1 MFPKKNSRL
10 EAEMKELWKARQ
22 ALVERALEAELAKTD
37 VLDATLRASMA
48 YSLMAGGKRL
58 RPVLLMAAADAVGA
72 DGTKFLPVASALEM
86 IHTYSLIHDDL
97 PAMDNDDLRR
107 GKPTNHVVYGE
118 GIAIL
123 AGDALL
129 TLAFS
134 VILRQRDVPAEALLR
149 VVDEISRA
157 AGAEGMVGGQV
168 LDLAAENHRISMEEL
183 RRVHMGKTGAL
194 FRAAL
199 RSGAILADAT
209 EEQLAALTAYAEH
222 FGLAFQITDDIL
234 DVIGTAEDIGK
245 PVGSDEKN
253 HKSTYVSLT
262 SLQEAQELAR
272 RTAEEAEQAL
282 SMFTAEADFLREL
295 VVYLV
300 NRKQ

>member
-1 MFPKKNSRL
+1 
-10 EAEMKELWKARQ
+10 MKELWKKRQ
-22 ALVERALEAELAKTD
+22 ELVECALQEELANTAI
-37 VLDATLRASMA
+37 LDEKLRESMA

-58 RPVLLMAAADAVGA
+58 RPILLMAAADAVGV
-72 DGTKFLPVASALEM
+72 DGTRFLPVACALEM

-97 PAMDNDDLRR
+97 PAMDNDELRR

-118 GIAIL
+118 GPAIL

-129 TLAFS
+129 TLAFT
-134 VILRQRDVPAEALLR
+134 VILRQKDVSAEALLR
-149 VVDEISRA
+149 VMDEISRA
-157 AGAEGMVGGQV
+157 AGAEGMVGGQM
-168 LDLAAENHRISMEEL
+168 LDLEAENRQISIDEL

-199 RSGAILADAT
+199 RSGAILAGAAED
-209 EEQLAALTAYAEH
+209 QLEALTAYANH

-234 DVIGTAEDIGK
+234 DVIGTAEEIGK

-262 SLQEAQELAR
+262 SLEDAQDLAR
-272 RTAEEAEQAL
+272 RTVQEAESDLYIFGERA
-282 SMFTAEADFLREL
+282 AFLREL
-295 VVYLV
+295 VGYLV

>member
-1 MFPKKNSRL
+1 
-10 EAEMKELWKARQ
+10 MKELWKKRQ
-22 ALVERALEAELAKTD
+22 ALVEQALSDELAKTD
-37 VLDATLRASMA
+37 ILDNTLRESMS

-72 DGTKFLPVASALEM
+72 DGTKFLPVACALEM

-97 PAMDNDDLRR
+97 PAMDNDDYRR
-107 GKPTNHVVYGE
+107 GKLTNHKVYGD

-129 TLAFS
+129 TLAFT
-134 VILRQRDVPAEALLR
+134 VILRQNDAAPEALLR

-168 LDLAAENHRISMEEL
+168 LDIKAENRSISMEEL

-194 FRAAL
+194 FHAAL
-199 RSGAILADAT
+199 RSGAILAGAT
-209 EEQLAALTAYAEH
+209 EQQLAALTAYADH

-234 DVIGTAEDIGK
+234 DVIGSAEEIGK
-245 PVGSDEKN
+245 PVGSDAKN

-262 SLQEAQELAR
+262 SLSEARDLAR
-272 RTAEEAEQAL
+272 RTVDEALDALSIFGAEAE
-282 SMFTAEADFLREL
+282 FLREL
-295 VVYLV
+295 VSYLV

>member
-1 MFPKKNSRL
+1 
-10 EAEMKELWKARQ
+10 MKELWKKRQ
-22 ALVERALEAELAKTD
+22 ELVECALKDELAQTT
-37 VLDATLRASMA
+37 VLDPVLRESME

-72 DGTKFLPVASALEM
+72 DGTRFLPVACALEM

-97 PAMDNDDLRR
+97 PAMDDDDYRR
-107 GKPTNHVVYGE
+107 GKLTNHMVYGDAV
-118 GIAIL
+118 AIL

-129 TLAFS
+129 TLAFT
-134 VILRQRDVPAEALLR
+134 VILRQKDVSAETLLR

-168 LDLAAENHRISMEEL
+168 LDLRAEGVRISMEEL

-199 RSGAILADAT
+199 RSGAILAGAT
-209 EEQLAALTAYAEH
+209 QEQLAALTSYADH

-234 DVIGTAEDIGK
+234 DVVGTSEEIGK

-262 SLQEAQELAR
+262 SLEEAQELAR
-272 RTAEEAEQAL
+272 RTAEEAEKAL
-282 SMFTAEADFLREL
+282 SIFGTEADFLRDL
-295 VVYLV
+295 VAYLV